1 MEEEANNFESAKFL
15 CSNRE
20 FEDSM
25 NEAEDDQLLS
35 VMGDKRRF
43 KQVLINLVKNSF
55 KFTSAGG
62 KIMIQT
68 SYHKRSKSL
77 VLHVKDTGAG
87 MTKEEIETLFTRFGK
102 TTNKSE
108 FLKNEGIGIGL
119 TIVKNI
125 VEASKG

>member
-1 MEEEANNFESAKFL
+1 MEEEAKNYESAKFL

-87 MTKEEIETLFTRFGK
+87 MTKDEIETLFSRFGK
-102 TTNKSE
+102 DKKSE